1 MPEQQF
7 PEPTVGAFIF
17 NAKGEIL
24 LLESHK
30 WPGKYVVPGGHV
42 ELGERLEEAV
52 IRESKEETGL
62 DVYDV
67 EFINYQ
73 QFVYDP
79 AFWKKRHFIFFD
91 FACKTDGMDVK
102 LNDEA
107 QGYVWVDPREALSL
121 ELDSYTRKSIE
132 TYLDKRA

>member
-1 MPEQQF
+1 MPDQIF

-17 NAKGEIL
+17 NGKGEIL
-24 LLESHK
+24 LLQSHK
-30 WPGKYVVPGGHV
+30 WPGRYVVPGGHV

-52 IRESKEETGL
+52 AREAKEETGL
-62 DVYDV
+62 DVRDI

-73 QFVYDP
+73 QFIYDP

-91 FACKTDGMDVK
+91 FACKTDGASVQ

-107 QGYVWVDPREALSL
+107 EGFVWVEPRQALTM
-121 ELDSYTRKSIE
+121 ELDTYTRRSVE
-132 TYLDKRA
+132 EWLYKRL